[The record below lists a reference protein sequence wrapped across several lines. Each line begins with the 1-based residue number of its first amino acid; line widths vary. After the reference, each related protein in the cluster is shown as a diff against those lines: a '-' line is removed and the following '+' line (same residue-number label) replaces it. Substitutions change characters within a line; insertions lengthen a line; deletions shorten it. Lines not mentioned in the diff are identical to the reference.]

1 MPRVESS
8 AILRLNHHP
17 ESRTL
22 FVVFVDGDVYA
33 YFDVP
38 PDVFDAFLEAPS
50 KGRFFADH
58 IRNAYAFHKVEP

>member
-1 MPRVESS
+1 MPAVESS
-8 AILRLNHHP
+8 AILRLNHHAD
-17 ESRTL
+17 SRTL

-38 PDVFDAFLEAPS
+38 PAVYEAFLAAES

-58 IRNAYAFHKVEP
+58 VRDRYAYHKVS